1 MYKNFNFRLKLFYS
15 EYVKGK
21 MWISHSSESIQQMT
35 DDNKWSKGERSE
47 LVAWIKKSHSEALR
61 KDGESKRV

>member
-1 MYKNFNFRLKLFYS
+1 
-15 EYVKGK
+15 
-21 MWISHSSESIQQMT
+21 MT